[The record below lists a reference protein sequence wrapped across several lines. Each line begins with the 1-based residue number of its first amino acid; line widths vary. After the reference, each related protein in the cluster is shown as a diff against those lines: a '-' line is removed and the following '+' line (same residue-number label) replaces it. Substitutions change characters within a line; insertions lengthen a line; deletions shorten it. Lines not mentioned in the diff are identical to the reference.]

1 MKEIFDK
8 LSYRSSE
15 ITTKLYSTSFSFGI
29 KALNR
34 ELHKPIYAIYGFV
47 RLADEIVDTF
57 HDFDK
62 ETLLLKFKNDTNL
75 AIKNRI
81 SLNPIL
87 NSFQDVVNSYNI
99 DLVLVDTFLNS
110 MEMDLNP
117 TLYDKSKY
125 EKYILG
131 SAQVVGLMCLKVFVN
146 GNEIQ
151 YNELKPHAMSLGSA
165 FQKINFLR
173 DIKADFKDLGRTYFP
188 NVNINT
194 FSNDDKLIIERDIQK
209 DFNHA
214 LIGIKKLPKSS
225 RVGVYLSYVYY
236 HKLFKKIQSIPH
248 SIILS
253 KRIRIH
259 DFRKIYLILITL
271 IKSKFGLI

>member
-1 MKEIFDK
+1 MKEIFDI

-15 ITTKLYSTSFSFGI
+15 ITTKLYSTSFSLGI
-29 KALNR
+29 KALDR

-62 ETLLLKFKNDTNL
+62 QTLLSKFKDDTHE

-87 NSFQDVVNSYNI
+87 NSFQDVVNSFNI
-99 DLVLVDTFLNS
+99 DIDLVDTFLHS

-117 TLYDKSKY
+117 TSYDTSKY
-125 EKYILG
+125 EEYILG
-131 SAQVVGLMCLKVFVN
+131 SAQVVGLMCLKVFLN

-173 DIKADFKDLGRTYFP
+173 DIKADYNDLGRTYFP
-188 NVNINT
+188 DVNMNT
-194 FSNDDKLIIERDIQK
+194 FSRDDKLIIERDIQK
-209 DFNHA
+209 DFTHA
-214 LIGIKKLPKSS
+214 LIGVKKLPQSS
-225 RVGVYLSYVYY
+225 RAGVYLTYVYY
-236 HKLFKKIQSIPH
+236 YKLFKKIESI
-248 SIILS
+248 SYSKILS
-253 KRIRIH
+253 QRIRIH
-259 DFRKIYLILITL
+259 DFRKMYLILSTL

>member
-1 MKEIFDK
+1 MKEIFDIV
-8 LSYRSSE
+8 SYRSSE

-29 KALNR
+29 KALDR

-57 HDFDK
+57 HNFDK
-62 ETLLLKFKNDTNL
+62 ETLLSKFKHDTHE
-75 AIKNRI
+75 AIKDKI

-87 NSFQDVVNSYNI
+87 NSFQDVINSYNI
-99 DLVLVDTFLNS
+99 DLDLVDTFLDS

-117 TLYDKSKY
+117 TTYDESKY

-131 SAQVVGLMCLKVFVN
+131 SAQVVGLMCLKVFLD
-146 GNEIQ
+146 GNENH

-173 DIKADFKDLGRTYFP
+173 DIKADYSNLGRTYFP
-188 NVNINT
+188 NVDMKN
-194 FSNDDKLIIERDIQK
+194 FSLDDKVYIERDIQK
-209 DFNHA
+209 DFTHA

-225 RVGVYLSYVYY
+225 RAGVYLTYVYY
-236 HKLFKKIQSIPH
+236 YKLFEKIQSV
-248 SIILS
+248 SYSKILS
-253 KRIRIH
+253 QRIRINN
-259 DFRKIYLILITL
+259 FRKMYLVLGTL
-271 IKSKFGLI
+271 LKSKFGLI

>member
-1 MKEIFDK
+1 MKEIFDTI
-8 LSYRSSE
+8 SYRSSE

-29 KALNR
+29 KALDR

-62 ETLLLKFKNDTNL
+62 ETLLLKFKHDTHE
-75 AIKNRI
+75 AIKDKI

-99 DLVLVDTFLNS
+99 ELELVDTFLES
-110 MEMDLNP
+110 MEMDLLPMN
-117 TLYDKSKY
+117 YDESKY

-146 GNEIQ
+146 GNDLQ
-151 YNELKPHAMSLGSA
+151 YNDLKPHAMSLGAA

-173 DIKADFKDLGRTYFP
+173 DIKADYSNLGRTYFP
-188 NVNINT
+188 NVDMNT
-194 FSNDDKLIIERDIQK
+194 FSLEDKVLIEHDIQK
-209 DFNHA
+209 DFEHA
-214 LIGIKKLPKSS
+214 LKGVKKLPKSS
-225 RVGVYLSYVYY
+225 RSGVYLTYVYY
-236 HKLFKKIQSIPH
+236 YKLFEKIQSI
-248 SIILS
+248 SYSKILS
-253 KRIRIH
+253 QRVRIH
-259 DFRKIYLILITL
+259 NFRKMYLVLGTL
-271 IKSKFGLI
+271 LKSKFGLI

>member
-1 MKEIFDK
+1 MKEIFDT

-29 KALNR
+29 KALDKK
-34 ELHKPIYAIYGFV
+34 LHKSIYAIYGFV

-57 HDFDK
+57 HDFNK
-62 ETLLLKFKNDTNL
+62 EALLSKFKHDTHE

-81 SLNPIL
+81 SLNSIL
-87 NSFQDVVNSYNI
+87 NSFQDVVNSYFI
-99 DLVLVDTFLNS
+99 DLDLVDTFLDS

-117 TLYDKSKY
+117 ITYDESQY

-131 SAQVVGLMCLKVFVN
+131 SAQVVGLMCLKVFLS

-173 DIKADFKDLGRTYFP
+173 DINADFNNLGRTYFP
-188 NVNINT
+188 GVDMNNFSIDDKVNIE
-194 FSNDDKLIIERDIQK
+194 SDIQK
-209 DFNHA
+209 DFAHA
-214 LIGIKKLPKSS
+214 LIGVKKLPKSS
-225 RVGVYLSYVYY
+225 RAGVYLTYVYY
-236 HKLFKKIQSIPH
+236 YKLFQKIQSI
-248 SIILS
+248 SYSKILS
-253 KRIRIH
+253 LRIRINN
-259 DFRKIYLILITL
+259 FKKMYLVLGTL
-271 IKSKFGLI
+271 LKSKFGLI